1 MFDWKSVIDRNEKG
15 IVKKQI
21 VTAAIVMVCL
31 LSAVLFTDASDAEPA
46 PTAAPEIKFWVYE
59 NNDWV
64 TYSGHGYYAGQAIA
78 NATKTGDIG
87 LTFTWGTQMYYDSVL
102 SGADFTYMYQSGGN
116 TYTNVNPYYGKIA
129 TVNNS
134 SDFTIYRYANGNWN
148 PISSDS
154 GLSVMGFY
162 RPFDD
167 YQLASANIAFVPSNV
182 SPNTLPTTGLAHVYN
197 VIPAQGNPDPA
208 YEVTFHIGNNTYT
221 GYGSDCALALKN
233 ALDSNNVPNT
243 IDLRMVYLVQTGW
256 DDELV
261 WVNILNN
268 SWYGFVTQIG
278 NQSMGTGY
286 SYVYDDY
293 SDTTHVFAHY
303 AYWSLHLGNDTTW
316 SSESAFML
324 GFMSPLSYVPSTPSG
339 VQSLEQDE
347 FTFVFDEFDYDWY
360 EDGDTR
366 EDPRP

>member
-1 MFDWKSVIDRNEKG
+1 MKMTKIMVAMIM
-15 IVKKQI
+15 
-21 VTAAIVMVCL
+21 VTCVFAAVVY
-31 LSAVLFTDASDAEPA
+31 TDASDAESAPA
-46 PTAAPEIKFWVYE
+46 AAPEIKFWVYE

-64 TYSGHGYYAGQAIA
+64 AYSGHGYYAGQAIA
-78 NATKTGDIG
+78 NATKTGDVG
-87 LTFTWGTQMYYDSVL
+87 LTFTWGTQQYYSTVL
-102 SGADFTYMYQSGGN
+102 NGADFTYQYQSGGN

-162 RPFDD
+162 KPFDD

-197 VIPAQGNPDPA
+197 VIPDQGNPDSA

-221 GYGSDCALALKN
+221 GYGSDCAHALKN

-243 IDLRMVYLVQTGW
+243 IDLRVVYQKLVDNVPVT
-256 DDELV
+256 V
-261 WVNILNN
+261 VNN
-268 SWYGFVTQIG
+268 SYYGEATQI
-278 NQSMGTGY
+278 NTQIKDTQY
-286 SYVYDDY
+286 SFVYNEGLDV
-293 SDTTHVFAHY
+293 THVFAHY

>member
-1 MFDWKSVIDRNEKG
+1 MK
-15 IVKKQI
+15 
-21 VTAAIVMVCL
+21 VTKIMVAMIMVTCVFAAVVY
-31 LSAVLFTDASDAEPA
+31 TDASDAESAPA
-46 PTAAPEIKFWVYE
+46 AAPEIKFWVYE
-59 NNDWV
+59 NDTWV
-64 TYSGHGYYAGQAIA
+64 AYSGHGYYAGQAIA
-78 NATKTGDIG
+78 NATKTGDVE
-87 LTFTWGTQMYYDSVL
+87 LDFTWGTQQYYSTVL
-102 SGADFTYMYQSGGN
+102 NGADFTYQYQSGGS

-162 RPFDD
+162 KPFDD

-182 SPNTLPTTGLAHVYN
+182 SPNTLYQISSASLAHVYN
-197 VIPAQGNPDPA
+197 VIPAQGNPDSA

-233 ALDSNNVPNT
+233 ALDSNSIANT
-243 IDLRMVYLVQTGW
+243 VDLRVVYLQNQGT
-256 DDELV
+256 DENPD
-261 WVNILNN
+261 WVTVVNN
-268 SWYGFVTQIG
+268 SYYGEATQIG
-278 NQSMGTGY
+278 TQSKNTTY
-286 SYVYDDY
+286 RFEYDD
-293 SDTTHVFAHY
+293 DLDVTHVFAHY
-303 AYWSLHLGNDTTW
+303 DYWELHLGNDTTW
-316 SSESAFML
+316 SSQSTFML

-347 FTFVFDEFDYDWY
+347 FTLVFDDFDYDWY
-360 EDGDTR
+360 EEGDTR

>member
-1 MFDWKSVIDRNEKG
+1 MKMTKIMVAMIM
-15 IVKKQI
+15 
-21 VTAAIVMVCL
+21 VTCVFAA
-31 LSAVLFTDASDAEPA
+31 AVYADASDAESAPA
-46 PTAAPEIKFWVYE
+46 TAPEIKFWVYE

-64 TYSGHGYYAGQAIA
+64 AYSGHGYYAGQAIA
-78 NATKTGDIG
+78 NSG
-87 LTFTWGTQMYYDSVL
+87 LTFTWGTESYYGTTL
-102 SGADFTYMYQSGGN
+102 SGADFTYQYQSGGN
-116 TYTNVNPYYGKIA
+116 TYTNINPYYGKIA

-134 SDFTIYRYANGNWN
+134 SDFTVYRYANGNWN

-162 RPFDD
+162 KPFDD

-182 SPNTLPTTGLAHVYN
+182 SPNTIPTGQLAHVYN
-197 VIPAQGNPDPA
+197 VIPAQGNPDSA

-221 GYGSDCALALKN
+221 GYGSDCAHALKN

-243 IDLRMVYLVQTGW
+243 IDLRMVYNVNYGT
-256 DDELV
+256 DENPD
-261 WVNILNN
+261 WVTVVNN

-278 NQSMGTGY
+278 NQSMGTAY
-286 SYVYDDY
+286 SYVYDEYLDV
-293 SDTTHVFAHY
+293 THVFYHY
-303 AYWSLHLGNDTTW
+303 LYWSLHLGNDITW

-339 VQSLEQDE
+339 VQLLEQDE

>member
-1 MFDWKSVIDRNEKG
+1 MTKIMVAMIM
-15 IVKKQI
+15 
-21 VTAAIVMVCL
+21 VTCVFAAVVY
-31 LSAVLFTDASDAEPA
+31 TDASDAESAPA
-46 PTAAPEIKFWVYE
+46 AAPEIKFWVYE

-64 TYSGHGYYAGQAIA
+64 AYSGHGYYAGQAIA
-78 NATKTGDIG
+78 NATKTGDVG
-87 LTFTWGTQMYYDSVL
+87 LTFTWGTQQYYSTVL
-102 SGADFTYMYQSGGN
+102 NGADFTYQYQSGGN

-162 RPFDD
+162 KPFDD

-197 VIPAQGNPDPA
+197 VIPDQGNPDSA

-221 GYGSDCALALKN
+221 GYGSDCAHALKN

-243 IDLRMVYLVQTGW
+243 IDLRVVYQKLVDNVPVT
-256 DDELV
+256 V
-261 WVNILNN
+261 VNN
-268 SWYGFVTQIG
+268 SYYGEATQI
-278 NQSMGTGY
+278 NTQIKDTQY
-286 SYVYDDY
+286 SFVYNEGLDV
-293 SDTTHVFAHY
+293 THVFAHY